1 MRNSLYFKLARS
13 NLKKNRQ
20 IYFPYTLANIL
31 IVSMYYILKS
41 IRSMMLKY
49 ETTQGS
55 NSDMLLNFCT
65 IVAVIMACIILFYVN
80 SFVIRQRKKEIG
92 LYCVLGMEKRHLST
106 MMFWEVLITAL
117 RGLVGGMI
125 AGALLSQLVFLI
137 FLSMLRIPS
146 DLRFEIPIDAVGS
159 TCLTFGILY
168 LIVLIYNILAVVR
181 TNPIE
186 FLQGAKE
193 GEKEPKV
200 RKLPAILGV
209 ALLAAGYAS
218 AIGAQGVYETLK
230 IFLPA
235 VVLVIAATYLLF
247 LAGSIAFLKWMKK
260 REKIYYRPRNFIT
273 ISGMIYRMKQN
284 AAGLAT
290 ICILS
295 TAVIVS
301 ISTSF
306 SLYLGEEDILEKRFP
321 RDYMSSCILDD
332 QGGNIAA
339 LQEAVQ
345 THAEETGVKTADGFG
360 YKQLWMAGI
369 REEDGNFTL
378 SEEEM
383 ADASNIYIFAFL
395 TQDDY
400 SKNTG
405 TTLDL
410 KPGEAAVFEK
420 IDGDKK
426 RTISE
431 KLVLDTLNW
440 KVNSTIEDPGIWN
453 EALYMETAG
462 FVTVVLPDL
471 EALNTVRD
479 MYNKRFSS
487 TTAGSR
493 GITYEYYYNIEGTDA
508 DKENFFKTLRE
519 AMVEDVDHLMAVDNI
534 DQARADYYEQYGT
547 FLFIGIFLS
556 ILFLI
561 AASLII
567 YYKQITEGFDDR
579 ERYQIMK
586 KVGMTN
592 DEIRSTIRRQ
602 ILQVFFLPLLMAAMH
617 TAAAFPALVDIMR
630 ALNLINQT
638 IFAQCTIAVTL
649 TFAAIYFIIYTITSR
664 TYYPIVR

>member
-1 MRNSLYFKLARS
+1 MLNFLYFKLARS

-55 NSDMLLNFCT
+55 SSDMLLNFCT

-80 SFVIRQRKKEIG
+80 SFVIRKRKKEIG
-92 LYCVLGMEKRHLST
+92 LYCVLGMEKWHLS
-106 MMFWEVLITAL
+106 MMMLWEVLITAL
-117 RGLVGGMI
+117 RGLVGGMV

-146 DLRFEIPIDAVGS
+146 DLRFEIPLDAVGN
-159 TCLTFGILY
+159 TGLIFGILY
-168 LIVLIYNILAVVR
+168 LIVLIYNITSIVR

-209 ALLAAGYAS
+209 VLLVTGYIV

-235 VVLVIAATYLLF
+235 VLLVIMSTYLLF
-247 LAGSIAFLKWMKK
+247 FAGSIVFLKWMKK
-260 REKIYYRPRNFIT
+260 RERFYYRPRNFIT

-332 QGGNIAA
+332 QGENISV
-339 LQEAVQ
+339 LQESIQ
-345 THAEETGVKTADGFG
+345 NHAEETGVKTTDGFG
-360 YKQLWMAGI
+360 YKQLWMAGM
-369 REEDGNFTL
+369 READGNFTL
-378 SEEEM
+378 SDGEM
-383 ADASNIYIFAFL
+383 EDASNIYIFAFL
-395 TQDDY
+395 TQDEY

-405 TTLDL
+405 TKLDL
-410 KPGEAAVFEK
+410 KSGEAAIFQKTDEDKKSK
-420 IDGDKK
+420 ISGNLTLDTMNWKIK
-426 RTISE
+426 RTI
-431 KLVLDTLNW
+431 D
-440 KVNSTIEDPGIWN
+440 DPGIWN
-453 EALYMETAG
+453 EALYLANAG
-462 FVTVVLPDL
+462 FVTVVLSDM
-471 EALNTVRD
+471 EALTKVRD
-479 MYNKRFSS
+479 IYNKRLED
-487 TTAGSR
+487 TKAGIR
-493 GITYEYYYNIEGTDA
+493 VITYEYYYNIEGEDT
-508 DKENFFKTLRE
+508 DKETFFKTLRE
-519 AMVEDVDHLMAVDNI
+519 AMVEDVDRLLTVDNI

-561 AASLII
+561 AVSLII

-592 DEIRSTIRRQ
+592 SEIRSTIRRQ
-602 ILQVFFLPLLMAAMH
+602 ILQVFFLPLLMAATH

-630 ALNLINQT
+630 ALNLINKT
-638 IFAQCTIAVTL
+638 IFTQCTIAVTL
-649 TFAAIYFIIYTITSR
+649 TFMAVYFIIYKITSR
-664 TYYPIVR
+664 TYYLIVR

>member
-55 NSDMLLNFCT
+55 NSDMILNFCT

-159 TCLTFGILY
+159 TCRTFGILY
-168 LIVLIYNILAVVR
+168 LIVLIYNILSVVR

-321 RDYMSSCILDD
+321 RDYMSSCILDG
-332 QGGNIAA
+332 QESNGTV

-345 THAEETGVKTADGFG
+345 KHADRTGVKVTEGFG
-360 YKQLWMAGI
+360 YKQLWMAGFQ
-369 REEDGNFTL
+369 EANGTFTL
-378 SEEEM
+378 SDGEQ
-383 ADASNIYIFAFL
+383 ADASKLYVFAFL

-405 TTLDL
+405 EKLDL
-410 KPGEAAVFEK
+410 AKGEAAVYEK
-420 IDGDKK
+420 NKNQ
-426 RTISE
+426 ISE
-431 KLVLDTLNW
+431 TLTLDQLSWNVRTT
-440 KVNSTIEDPGIWN
+440 VDDPGIWN
-453 EALYMETAG
+453 EALYLSDANFMA
-462 FVTVVLPDL
+462 VILPDL
-471 EALNTVRD
+471 ESMETVLNA
-479 MYNKRFSS
+479 YNERHAD
-487 TTAGSR
+487 TRAGSR
-493 GITYEYYYNIEGTDA
+493 EITYEYYYNIEGTDA
-508 DKENFFKTLRE
+508 EKDTFFKTLRE
-519 AMVEDVDHLMAVDNI
+519 NLVEDVERLMTVDNI
-534 DQARADYYEQYGT
+534 DQARAHYYEQYGT

-586 KVGMTN
+586 KVGITN

-602 ILQVFFLPLLMAAMH
+602 ILQVFFLPLMMAAMH

-649 TFAAIYFIIYTITSR
+649 TFAAVYFIIYTITSR
-664 TYYPIVR
+664 TYYRIVQ

>member
-1 MRNSLYFKLARS
+1 MRNFLYFKLARS

-31 IVSMYYILKS
+31 VVGMYYILKS

-55 NSDMLLNFCT
+55 NSDMLLKFCT

-80 SFVIRQRKKEIG
+80 SFVIQKRKKEIG
-92 LYCVLGMEKRHLST
+92 LYCVLGMEKRHLS
-106 MMFWEVLITAL
+106 MMMLWEVLITAL
-117 RGLVGGMI
+117 RGLIGGMI

-146 DLRFEIPIDAVGS
+146 GLRFEIPLDAVGN
-159 TCLTFGILY
+159 TCLIFGILY
-168 LIVLIYNILAVVR
+168 LIVLIYNITTIVK

-186 FLQGAKE
+186 FLKGAKE

-209 ALLAAGYAS
+209 VLLVAGYTV

-235 VVLVIAATYLLF
+235 VLLVIVSTYLLF
-247 LAGSIAFLKWMKK
+247 FAGSIAFLKWMKK
-260 REKIYYRPRNFIT
+260 WERFYYRPRNFIT

-332 QGGNIAA
+332 QGENISA
-339 LQEAVQ
+339 LQESIQ
-345 THAEETGVKTADGFG
+345 NHAEETGVKTTDGFG
-360 YKQLWMAGI
+360 YKQLWMAGM
-369 REEDGNFTL
+369 READGNFTL
-378 SEEEM
+378 SNGEM
-383 ADASNIYIFAFL
+383 EDASNIYIFAFL

-405 TTLDL
+405 TKLDL
-410 KPGEAAVFEK
+410 KSGEAAIFQKTDE
-420 IDGDKK
+420 DKK
-426 RTISE
+426 SKISGN
-431 KLVLDTLNW
+431 LTLDTLNW
-440 KVNSTIEDPGIWN
+440 KIKRSIDDPGIWN
-453 EALYMETAG
+453 EALYMANAG
-462 FVTVVLPDL
+462 FVTVVLSDL
-471 EALNTVRD
+471 EAMTKVRD
-479 MYNKRFSS
+479 IYNKRLED
-487 TTAGSR
+487 TKAGIR
-493 GITYEYYYNIEGTDA
+493 VITYEYYYNIEGEDK
-508 DKENFFKTLRE
+508 DKETFFKTLRE
-519 AMVEDVDHLMAVDNI
+519 TMVEDVDRLLTVDNI

-561 AASLII
+561 AVSLII

-592 DEIRSTIRRQ
+592 SEIRSTIRRQ
-602 ILQVFFLPLLMAAMH
+602 ILQVFFLPLLMAATH

-630 ALNLINQT
+630 ALNLINKT
-638 IFAQCTIAVTL
+638 IFIQCTIAVTL
-649 TFAAIYFIIYTITSR
+649 TFMAVYFIIYTITSR
-664 TYYPIVR
+664 TYYLIVR

>member
-55 NSDMLLNFCT
+55 NSDMILNFCT

-159 TCLTFGILY
+159 TCRTFGILY
-168 LIVLIYNILAVVR
+168 LIVLIYNILSVVK

-209 ALLAAGYAS
+209 VLLAAGYTF

-321 RDYMSSCILDD
+321 RDYMSSCILDG
-332 QGGNIAA
+332 QESNGTV

-345 THAEETGVKTADGFG
+345 KHADRTGVKVTEGFG
-360 YKQLWMAGI
+360 YKQLWMAGFQ
-369 REEDGNFTL
+369 EANGTFTL
-378 SEEEM
+378 SDGEQ
-383 ADASNIYIFAFL
+383 ADASKLYVFAFL

-405 TTLDL
+405 EKLDL
-410 KPGEAAVFEK
+410 AKGEAAVYEK
-420 IDGDKK
+420 NKNQVSETLTLDQLSWNV
-426 RTISE
+426 RTT
-431 KLVLDTLNW
+431 VD
-440 KVNSTIEDPGIWN
+440 DPGIWN
-453 EALYMETAG
+453 EADT
-462 FVTVVLPDL
+462 
-471 EALNTVRD
+471 R
-479 MYNKRFSS
+479 
-487 TTAGSR
+487 AGSR
-493 GITYEYYYNIEGTDA
+493 EITYEYYYNIEGTDA
-508 DKENFFKTLRE
+508 EKDTFFKTLRE
-519 AMVEDVDHLMAVDNI
+519 NLVEDVERLMTVDNI
-534 DQARADYYEQYGT
+534 DQARAHYYEQYGT

-664 TYYPIVR
+664 TYYRIVR